1 MSCLGAIGK
10 LFLGLVAGAVLL
22 VVAAL
27 VLAGIQSGRQA
38 GSVTQEAVHD
48 SSTGQS
54 QNASNEIATPTP
66 TPRPPSLEER
76 IELNQR
82 ELIDLR
88 LKAKEALKSAVSSS
102 APDAAL
108 RQITLSFETIADGP
122 EGANSV
128 TKKLTEELN
137 SIREKTKSVRANTY
151 LSQGDKNELT
161 KTLAAQEA
169 SVQKTLAQARKF
181 CDELRSIQTK
191 EIPSWTSAYS
201 HFVTVLG
208 ASEALKKIAPRI
220 MTAAKRLG
228 PSR

>member
-1 MSCLGAIGK
+1 MSCLGAIVK

-38 GSVTQEAVHD
+38 GSSTQESVHH
-48 SSTGQS
+48 SGAGKS
-54 QNASNEIATPTP
+54 QNASNEIAAPTP
-66 TPRPPSLEER
+66 PPPPPSLEER
-76 IELNQR
+76 IEREQG

-88 LKAKEALKSAVSSS
+88 LKAKEALESALSSS

-108 RQITLSFETIADGP
+108 RQITLSFETIVDGP

-128 TKKLTEELN
+128 AKRLTEELN
-137 SIREKTKSVRANTY
+137 GIREKTKSVRANAR

-161 KTLAAQEA
+161 RTLAAQEA
-169 SVQKTLAQARKF
+169 AVQRTLGQARKF

-208 ASEALKKIAPRI
+208 ASEALNKIAPRI
-220 MTAAKRLG
+220 RAAANRLG
-228 PSR
+228 PAR